1 MRPWASVL
9 LVLAAVFAVAAAQ
22 QTRDISMVRP
32 GSPDAPGSCAAS
44 ELCVLCVLL
53 YPGSGDVHDPVH
65 LGRGLVGSCA
75 AHGDMHRRVLHP
87 GHSDAQKL
95 PDG

>member
-32 GSPDAPGSCAAS
+32 GSPTPRPLARSRCAGF
-44 ELCVLCVLL
+44 LCCL
-53 YPGSGDVHDPVH
+53 
-65 LGRGLVGSCA
+65 
-75 AHGDMHRRVLHP
+75 
-87 GHSDAQKL
+87 
-95 PDG
+95 